1 VELGKAI
8 LVPYHP
14 VPYNVRKVVPKK
26 GEKNNN
32 NNF

>member
-8 LVPYHP
+8 LVPDCP

-26 GEKNNN
+26 GEKK
-32 NNF
+32 